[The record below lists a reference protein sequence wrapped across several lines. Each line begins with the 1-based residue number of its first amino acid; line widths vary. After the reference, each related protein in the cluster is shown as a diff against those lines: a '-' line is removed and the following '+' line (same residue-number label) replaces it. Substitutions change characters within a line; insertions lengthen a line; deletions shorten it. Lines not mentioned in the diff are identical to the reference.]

1 MHDALIVQVRKR
13 AGGLRDDPVAQLFE
27 GGAVAGEGV
36 VAQGHDGHVVG
47 GLAEPRHLVADL
59 ACGVHRHEV
68 RLAEVLLAEGVFGH
82 ETPQV
87 AEHGP
92 AREAVAHGVRL
103 VGNLRDEG
111 AALLIGGGDDRA
123 LAAGSD
129 DIGGVQGED
138 AVAVALEGE
147 VGAGEDGGGRVDV
160 HERGSGVHDGGCHV
174 PPRLSRDV
182 RASSH
187 QRLQPP
193 RWPCKTRCRWRRP
206 WLP

>member
-1 MHDALIVQVRKR
+1 MHNALVVQVRKR
-13 AGGLRDDPVAQLFE
+13 AGGLWNDPVAHLFE

-36 VAQGHDGHVVG
+36 VAQGHDDHIVG

-59 ACGVHRHEV
+59 ARGVQGHEV
-68 RLAEVLLAEGVFGH
+68 RLAEVLLTEGVFGH
-82 ETPQV
+82 EAPQV

-92 AREAVAHGVRL
+92 ACEAVAHGVGL
-103 VGNLRDEG
+103 VGDLSDEG

-129 DIGGVQGED
+129 DVGGVQGEG
-138 AVAVALEGE
+138 AVSVALEGK
-147 VGAGEDGGGRVDV
+147 VGTGEDGGGGVDV

-174 PPRLSRDV
+174 LPRLPRDV

-187 QRLQPP
+187 QWLRPP
-193 RWPCKTRCRWRRP
+193 HRPCGT
-206 WLP
+206 